1 MPPHNRRLA
10 AVIKLKLDWV
20 RRLQAESY
28 ALSAVCIRQK
38 ALRSGQ
44 SHERQVRA
52 FLPLQGG
59 GQEGDGVEKQ
69 DYGSNFSADA
79 PIPTPT
85 LPLKGREHRSCDC
98 PGTALFRSKSIVY
111 PRPASAGL

>member
-1 MPPHNRRLA
+1 MQDLG
-10 AVIKLKLDWV
+10 LT
-20 RRLQAESY
+20 QADIY
-28 ALSAVCIRQK
+28 VLCAKMVYYP
-38 ALRSGQ
+38 GQ

-79 PIPTPT
+79 PHPHPNPPLEGEGAPFMR
-85 LPLKGREHRSCDC
+85 LPCVSAQ
-98 PGTALFRSKSIVY
+98 GTKRARAHPLQ
-111 PRPASAGL
+111 

>member
-79 PIPTPT
+79 PHPHPNPPLEGEGAPFMR
-85 LPLKGREHRSCDC
+85 LP
-98 PGTALFRSKSIVY
+98 
-111 PRPASAGL
+111 

>member
-52 FLPLQGG
+52 FLPLHTPSGGLRAGG

-79 PIPTPT
+79 PHPHPNP
-85 LPLKGREHRSCDC
+85 PLEGE
-98 PGTALFRSKSIVY
+98 GA
-111 PRPASAGL
+111 PAR

>member
-1 MPPHNRRLA
+1 MMCL
-10 AVIKLKLDWV
+10 VIL
-20 RRLQAESY
+20 
-28 ALSAVCIRQK
+28 
-38 ALRSGQ
+38 GQ

-79 PIPTPT
+79 PHPHPNPPLEGEGAPFMR
-85 LPLKGREHRSCDC
+85 LPWAARRVFAVGFG
-98 PGTALFRSKSIVY
+98 P
-111 PRPASAGL
+111 